1 MDTTLTAYF
10 QILPAS
16 YFLLIIGFGILAIIV
31 YALYNYF
38 DI

>member
-16 YFLLIIGFGILAIIV
+16 YFLLIIGFGVFAIII
-31 YALYNYF
+31 YAFYNFF